1 MATPVTDSSPGKRTL
16 DSNAQTMDR
25 TARGGQTAAVLS
37 VFLVEDSKAVCER
50 LTELLT
56 VPNESEVIG
65 YADNEGD
72 AVEWLRGHE
81 VDVAIVDLKLR
92 QGSGFGVISALRA
105 LYPHPPPTIIV
116 LTNYAFPEYEVAS
129 RARGA
134 DFFFDKSTQF
144 SGLNRLLADLHAG
157 EARRS

>member
-1 MATPVTDSSPGKRTL
+1 MAPPVTDLPGKGTAV
-16 DSNAQTMDR
+16 SNAATMER
-25 TARGGQTAAVLS
+25 NARGGQDGAVLS

-50 LTELLT
+50 LAELLT

-72 AVEWLRGHE
+72 AVEWLRGHD

-92 QGSGFGVISALRA
+92 KGSGFGVISALRA
-105 LYPHPPPTIIV
+105 LHPHPPPTIIV

-144 SGLNRLLADLHAG
+144 SGLNRLLADL
-157 EARRS
+157 RR

>member
-1 MATPVTDSSPGKRTL
+1 MATPVTHSPPGKRTP
-16 DSNAQTMDR
+16 DSNVQTMDR
-25 TARGGQTAAVLS
+25 TARGGQERVVLS

-65 YADNEGD
+65 YADNEVD

-92 QGSGFGVISALRA
+92 KGSGFGVISALRA
-105 LYPHPPPTIIV
+105 LHPHPPPTIIV

-144 SGLNRLLADLHAG
+144 SAVKTLLSDLRAG
-157 EARRS
+157 AH